1 VVIPTVSRRTET
13 PQKDIRNLRPA
24 PSPLQEPET
33 VRDCISRYIFQRPTF
48 NLHVG
53 MYCQCEFFQPLLF
66 LAVPI
71 PLRVH
76 PRLLKL
82 IRSYYLSGPSS
93 LTYALCI
100 GRRQAPYLFHPVFIS
115 WCLSLKPQF
124 IDFDNL
130 SSSIERST
138 SQSWHSISLSAF
150 TCQYPQALSFKLA
163 AVAWLMM
170 ERNGSERET
179 LMS

>member
-1 VVIPTVSRRTET
+1 MNVTSGDPHGISADGDAPKGYSNGIYAQRRPLCRRRSVIV
-13 PQKDIRNLRPA
+13 
-24 PSPLQEPET
+24 
-33 VRDCISRYIFQRPTF
+33 SRYIFQRPTF
-48 NLHVG
+48 NLHVS
-53 MYCQCEFFQPLLF
+53 MYCEFFQPLLF
-66 LAVPI
+66 PI

-82 IRSYYLSGPSS
+82 IRSYLSGPSS

-124 IDFDNL
+124 INFDNL

-138 SQSWHSISLSAF
+138 SQSWYFISLSAF
-150 TCQYPQALSFKLA
+150 TYQYPQALSFKLA